1 MESKILN
8 EYKRWLELAKA
19 DVDIVNELQAMTG
32 NEAAIEDAFYRD
44 LEFGTGGLRGVIGA
58 GTNRMNVYVVAK
70 ASQGLANY
78 VIKEY
83 GPEAS
88 IAIGFD
94 SRIKSDLFAKVAA
107 SVFAA
112 NDLNVYLWPCLRP
125 VPTLSFATRYLG
137 CKAGVMITASH
148 NPYNYNGIKVFVKGG
163 LDAPK
168 ELTDKIEDMM
178 HNDNNYFIPKPKK
191 PGQRYLIED
200 INDYVDNIYSIVDKE
215 KLLWKGPKLA
225 FCGMNGSASVLFDK
239 FMDDIGYSYF
249 KYGYDSDPYF
259 SSSATNTPEP
269 IEENIAPF
277 IDSLKR
283 SRIVSNRDI
292 SLIFDGD
299 GDRLM
304 VLDDEYKA
312 VDMNML
318 LCIYYWYLHEYRHET
333 GAVIKNCVTTMR
345 LNKMAEYYGEQCI
358 EVPVGFKWITK
369 GMIDYDALI
378 GGESSG
384 GFTYRGHVYGK
395 DSILAAMMLLE
406 VLAVTGMKLKEIVE
420 LIESKFGKYF
430 TASTKLPIDTV
441 NMVDMGPE
449 AIISTLDGTKFS
461 FPYGWG
467 AVRRS
472 GTEPVMRVMAEA
484 DSEDKLNDLM
494 EKLEGNKNG

>member
-1 MESKILN
+1 MYDNRFLS
-8 EYKRWLELAKA
+8 A
-19 DVDIVNELQAMTG
+19 
-32 NEAAIEDAFYRD
+32 EAADWMINFFSW
-44 LEFGTGGLRGVIGA
+44 FGIDT
-58 GTNRMNVYVVAK
+58 Y
-70 ASQGLANY
+70 SY
-78 VIKEY
+78 SE
-83 GPEAS
+83 S
-88 IAIGFD
+88 
-94 SRIKSDLFAKVAA
+94 
-107 SVFAA
+107 
-112 NDLNVYLWPCLRP
+112 
-125 VPTLSFATRYLG
+125 VPTPLVMHYVKSHNLNYG
-137 CKAGVMITASH
+137 IMITASH

-406 VLAVTGMKLKEIVE
+406 LLAVTGMKLKEIVE